1 MTCCPSAAPFGL
13 TLGPD
18 FPWADD
24 PSPGTLVLTANR
36 ILTCFIVTHAGIRTS
51 IYSTCPY
58 GHASLFMERSP
69 TNDPQADHSAAS
81 VYRLS
86 PDHFRRTVTRPVSYY
101 ALFEGWLLLSQP
113 PGCHCDGTSLT
124 TESIFRDLSWRSGL
138 FPSRL
143 RKLALAASLPEYK
156 SRRFGVC

>member
-36 ILTCFIVTHAGIRTS
+36 ILTCFNVTHAGIRTS
-51 IYSTCPY
+51 VGSTAPS
-58 GHASLFMERSP
+58 GTASLRTERSP
-69 TNDPQADHSAAS
+69 TNAPQAAQSIAS
-81 VYRLS
+81 VDHLS
-86 PDHFRRTVTRPVSYY
+86 PDHFRRIVTRPVSYY
-101 ALFEGWLLLSQP
+101 ALFKGWLLLSQP
-113 PGCHCDGTSLT
+113 PGCLCDDTSLT
-124 TESIFRDLSWRSGL
+124 TELIFGDLSWRSGL

-143 RKLALAASLPEYK
+143 RKLALAASLPD
-156 SRRFGVC
+156 